1 MIFHT
6 DHEPLTTVKK
16 TKSPRGKRAR
26 WLMELENFDYS
37 LVYIAGK
44 KNVSA
49 DYLSIIEQ
57 DEMPNDDVLEQACDW
72 LIQDGRLTSEG
83 EMYQIQTAQVLE
95 DTVYITSDSPED
107 NQFPSVERIKHYQLK
122 EKDIAEALSQLKKS
136 GLVEKGK
143 YTGCQ
148 ENVNGL
154 LVKGQCFVVPA
165 CLTNRVITEFH
176 GQSQLGIE
184 NTVIMLKNRFYW
196 WGMKAD
202 VKKFVKSCRTC
213 SKCKRLEYVCMYV
226 CMSTEGSARPAVVP
240 PTYF

>member
-1 MIFHT
+1 
-6 DHEPLTTVKK
+6 
-16 TKSPRGKRAR
+16 
-26 WLMELENFDYS
+26 MELENFDYS

-49 DYLSIIEQ
+49 DYLSRIEIPDDEASDNRHDEKIYTIEQ
-57 DEMPNDDVLEQACDW
+57 DEIPNNDVLEQACDW

-83 EMYQIQTAQVLE
+83 EMNQIQTTQVLE

-136 GLVEKGK
+136 GLVQKGK

-154 LVKGQCFVVPA
+154 LVKGQCIIVPA

-176 GQSQLGIE
+176 GQVTLALRTLS
-184 NTVIMLKNRFYW
+184 
-196 WGMKAD
+196 
-202 VKKFVKSCRTC
+202 SC
-213 SKCKRLEYVCMYV
+213 
-226 CMSTEGSARPAVVP
+226 
-240 PTYF
+240 